1 LKNCP
6 LLHTPEHA
14 RKADRLLVNITGGAD
29 LSLTK
34 VNELMSAVTEQFGPE
49 AHVVMGAAIDEALQ
63 GRVEICVMG
72 TTDVGSR
79 NFVRRA
85 GTTPPMAR
93 PGKPAATTTSAA
105 VESTNVKTTVTTD
118 VTGARATA
126 AAAVHANKPKQ
137 EEFGFQGE
145 PAENRGAFD
154 KSDRNLFEGQ
164 DLDVPTYLRK
174 GIKVAL

>member
-1 LKNCP
+1 
-6 LLHTPEHA
+6 
-14 RKADRLLVNITGGAD
+14 
-29 LSLTK
+29 
-34 VNELMSAVTEQFGPE
+34 
-49 AHVVMGAAIDEALQ
+49 MGAAIDEALH

-85 GTTPPMAR
+85 TTPPMAR
-93 PGKPAATTTSAA
+93 PGRPAATTTSAA
-105 VESTNVKTTVTTD
+105 IENTNVKTTVTTD
-118 VTGARATA
+118 ATGPRVL
-126 AAAVHANKPKQ
+126 AAVHVTKPKQ

-145 PAENRGAFD
+145 AAENRGAFD